1 MTGTHNPELSVSTQL
16 PDLTETAPDH
26 RSGAS
31 TQAVHAGRRANA
43 YHSLIEPLVQTATYT
58 FEDTAD
64 LRKFMEY
71 RLWGPVEGRTEYGR
85 YGNPTIAAVEA
96 RLAALEGAGDAV
108 LFASGM
114 AAITTTLMALL
125 SSGDHVVLTDD
136 CYRRTRQFCQTYL
149 ARWGIACTVVETGD
163 YAALENAIRPETRL
177 LISES
182 PTNPYLRVLDLETF
196 VKIAR
201 QKRVKTLIDATF
213 ATPFN
218 LRPLEWGVDLVVHS
232 ATKYL
237 GGHNDLL
244 AGSVAGDT
252 YEIAPIRETLGVIG
266 GVSDPHNAALLLRG
280 LKTLGLRIERQN
292 RNGQAVAEFLESHPA
307 VERVWYP
314 GLASHPDHHLAAQQ
328 MEGYGG
334 VVSFAVRGDLEA
346 TARVVD
352 SLRIPLIATSLGGA
366 ESLVS
371 QPALMS
377 YFDLSSEERLA
388 IGIRDNLIRLA
399 LGIEDTADLL
409 ADLDQA
415 LKGN

>member
-1 MTGTHNPELSVSTQL
+1 MTGTRNPDLSLSTQL
-16 PDLTETAPDH
+16 PELNETAPD
-26 RSGAS
+26 RPSGIC
-31 TQAVHAGRRANA
+31 TQSVHAGRRANG

-64 LRKFMEY
+64 LRRFMEY

-96 RLAALEGAGDAV
+96 RLSALEGAGDTV

-136 CYRRTRQFCQTYL
+136 CYRRTRQFCQAYL
-149 ARWGIACTVVETGD
+149 SRWGIACTVVETGD
-163 YAALENAIRPETRL
+163 YLALENAIRPETKL
-177 LISES
+177 LVSES
-182 PTNPYLRVLDLETF
+182 PTNPYLRVLDLERF

-201 QKRVKTLIDATF
+201 QHHAKTLVDGTF

-218 LRPLEWGVDLVVHS
+218 VRPLEWGVDLVVHS

-237 GGHNDLL
+237 SGHNDLL
-244 AGSVAGDT
+244 AGSVAGDA
-252 YEIAPIRETLGVIG
+252 YQIAPIRETLGVIG

-292 RNGQAVAEFLESHPA
+292 HNGQAVAEFLASHPA

-314 GLASHPDHHLAAQQ
+314 GLPSHPDHQLAAQQ
-328 MEGYGG
+328 MKGYGG
-334 VVSFAVRGDLEA
+334 VVSFTVRGDLEA
-346 TARVVD
+346 ASRVID

-377 YFDLSSEERLA
+377 YFDLSTEERLA

-409 ADLDQA
+409 SDLDQA
-415 LKGN
+415 LKRV

>member
-1 MTGTHNPELSVSTQL
+1 MTGTHNPELSFSTQL
-16 PDLTETAPDH
+16 PDLAETGKEPEA
-26 RSGAS
+26 GAC
-31 TQAVHAGRRANA
+31 TQSVHAGRRANS

-58 FEDTAD
+58 FKDTAD
-64 LRKFMEY
+64 LRRFMEY

-125 SSGDHVVLTDD
+125 SSGDHLVLTDD
-136 CYRRTRQFCQTYL
+136 CYRRTRQFCQVYL
-149 ARWGIACTVVETGD
+149 ARWGIACTIVETGD
-163 YAALENAIRPETRL
+163 YSALEKAIRPETKL

-182 PTNPYLRVLDLETF
+182 PTNPYLRVLDLKTF

-201 QKRVKTLIDATF
+201 QNHVKTLVDATF

-218 LRPLEWGVDLVVHS
+218 QRPLEWGVDLVVHS

-244 AGSVAGDT
+244 AGSLAGDA
-252 YEIAPIRETLGVIG
+252 YEIAPVRETLGVIG

-314 GLASHPDHHLAAQQ
+314 GLASHPDHQLAVGQ
-328 MEGYGG
+328 MKGYGG
-334 VVSFAVRGDLEA
+334 VVSFTVRGDLEA

-377 YFDLSSEERLA
+377 YFDLSSEERQA

-415 LKGN
+415 LKRI